1 MNALDE
7 YKRASGRMFP
17 TCSEVLEVIQKLGYE
32 KRLQAGL
39 GSLSGRGASSTEATP
54 ER

>member
-1 MNALDE
+1 MSALDE

-17 TCSEVLEVIQKLGYE
+17 TCSEVLEVIRNLGYE

-39 GSLSGRGASSTEATP
+39 GSLAGKGASIEATP